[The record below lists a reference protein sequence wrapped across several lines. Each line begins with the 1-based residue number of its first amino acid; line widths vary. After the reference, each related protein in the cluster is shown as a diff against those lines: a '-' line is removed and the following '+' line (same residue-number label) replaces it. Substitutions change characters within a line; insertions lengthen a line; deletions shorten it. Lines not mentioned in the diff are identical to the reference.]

1 MKVDQ
6 RIKVFVNL
14 GLKIQNLTKEEL
26 EEITS
31 AARNENAWFT
41 SENVTRALKGIQLLL
56 DEKSLLEWL
65 ENYTLTINKSQRIG
79 IIMAGNIPMVGFHDL
94 LCVCLSGH
102 EAMVKMSR
110 DDTYLMTCVI
120 DWIKELD
127 VNNSVKITIA
137 ERLNDAEALIA
148 TGSDNSA
155 RYFEYYF
162 RSVPKIIRKNRT
174 SLAILSGKEDEETL
188 SEIGKD
194 IFWYFGLGCRNISKL
209 LIPKDYDIAK
219 FYEAIERYE
228 PVIHHHKYRNNYD
241 YHKSIFLVNGDQHL
255 DNGFLLLK
263 ESEQVVSPLT
273 VLYYQRFEND
283 EEMTQYIDI
292 NKEKIQCIVGE
303 GFIPFGKAQLPE
315 VWDYAD
321 GVDTIEFC
329 LSL

>member
-14 GLKIQNLTKEEL
+14 GLKIQNLTKEEQ

-31 AARNENAWFT
+31 ATRNENAWFT
-41 SENVTRALKGIQLLL
+41 SENVTRAIEGIQCLLN
-56 DEKSLLEWL
+56 EKSLLKWL
-65 ENYTLTINKSQRIG
+65 EKYKLTIGKPQKIG
-79 IIMAGNIPMVGFHDL
+79 IIMAGNIPLVGFHDL

-102 EAMVKMSR
+102 VAMVKMSK
-110 DDTYLMTCVI
+110 DDTYLMTKVI
-120 DWIKELD
+120 DWVQQLD
-127 VNNSVKITIA
+127 INNVVKITIA

-162 RSVPKIIRKNRT
+162 RSLPKIIRKNRS
-174 SLAILSGKEDEETL
+174 SLSVLTGKEDEETL

-209 LIPKDYDIAK
+209 LIPKDYDIARL
-219 FYEAIERYE
+219 YEAIERYE

-241 YHKSIFLVNGDQHL
+241 YHKSIYLVNGDQHL

-263 ESEQVVSPLT
+263 ESAQVVSPLS
-273 VLYYQRFEND
+273 VLYYQRFENH
-283 EEMTQYIDI
+283 EEIAQYLEL
-292 NKEKIQCIVGE
+292 NKDKIQCVVGE

-321 GVDTIEFC
+321 GVDTMEFC